1 MSLSD
6 PAELNV
12 AFELELGRRAPFTM
26 LGDWVLLSGASSEA
40 RALWWALSSHLN
52 VKRNDAEVW
61 PGLATLARLLHLKK
75 PEHVA
80 RYLLELEVI
89 EAVTV
94 KRVEAGL
101 KRRHRYVIHQTPSAG
116 YAGPRSMGEWYA
128 LNRGPRSET
137 DEQRRQRESE
147 FDLWLEAVRK
157 GLKEHCARVAAERT
171 RARRDKERPPPLT
184 AFRAPAIED
193 FRTPLGG
200 GTEPSA
206 QTSALE
212 DVPLSEGVRPPARR
226 GSVPPPGG
234 VEEDEGEADQHQ
246 RDRDAPAARSAGD
259 GRRPTH
265 RSKAADP
272 RPALTRER
280 SFRMSAEQSRAVRT
294 VEAAFPSELR
304 EGLPGYRPKVLRD
317 AVLAALEWRSAEEVA
332 ERVGRRWYT
341 WGFCDDAAHGRLER
355 PVGIAVR
362 LVGDGDCGAPR
373 CEDGV
378 DIDTGS
384 VCPRCA
390 ERAARRSRSSARPV
404 EAPPEPPATPSRP
417 GPMWECRRPDCR
429 TPVKGPR
436 PSDQLC
442 PSCAAEYGG
451 N

>member
-6 PAELNV
+6 PAELDV

-94 KRVEAGL
+94 KRVETGL

-137 DEQRRQRESE
+137 DEQRRRRESE

-193 FRTPLGG
+193 FRTPW
-200 GTEPSA
+200 
-206 QTSALE
+206 
-212 DVPLSEGVRPPARR
+212 EGVRSRR
-226 GSVPPPGG
+226 RRLPRS
-234 VEEDEGEADQHQ
+234 EAY
-246 RDRDAPAARSAGD
+246 PS
-259 GRRPTH
+259 
-265 RSKAADP
+265 P
-272 RPALTRER
+272 RGYGP
-280 SFRMSAEQSRAVRT
+280 
-294 VEAAFPSELR
+294 LR
-304 EGLPGYRPKVLRD
+304 EGVRYPLRKGWKKTKVKQTNVNETGMRLR
-317 AVLAALEWRSAEEVA
+317 
-332 ERVGRRWYT
+332 
-341 WGFCDDAAHGRLER
+341 
-355 PVGIAVR
+355 
-362 LVGDGDCGAPR
+362 
-373 CEDGV
+373 
-378 DIDTGS
+378 
-384 VCPRCA
+384 
-390 ERAARRSRSSARPV
+390 RAAPVTAVGQLTVVEPENRARPS
-404 EAPPEPPATPSRP
+404 PPSGPS
-417 GPMWECRRPDCR
+417 G
-429 TPVKGPR
+429 
-436 PSDQLC
+436 
-442 PSCAAEYGG
+442 
-451 N
+451 